1 MVEIND
7 NSRQV
12 NTVCTG
18 TCAKGNLTESKIEAT
33 CKVKDG
39 KAGWVDGK
47 EEVLDQKK
55 IDTTYKEECL
65 KCKDFPDK
73 EDKFKWNCT
82 LQVFTPTVSAKLLSE
97 QC

>member
-1 MVEIND
+1 M
-7 NSRQV
+7 
-12 NTVCTG
+12 
-18 TCAKGNLTESKIEAT
+18 TESKIEAT

-73 EDKFKWNCT
+73 EGKFKWNCT
-82 LQVFTPTVSAKLLSE
+82 LQVFTQLFQQSYYLNNVNRQMA
-97 QC
+97 